1 MGGVAGGGVRVGH
14 GHSLAC
20 GAYDRGMP
28 YVLGAFAIIVPIVLV
43 VQTLRGR
50 ARVRCCGIDPSR
62 DLRLRD
68 DLRSD
73 VAAAD
78 RLAP

>member
-1 MGGVAGGGVRVGH
+1 
-14 GHSLAC
+14 
-20 GAYDRGMP
+20 MP

-43 VQTLRGR
+43 IQALRGR
-50 ARVRCCGIDPSR
+50 ARMRCCGIDASR
-62 DLRLRD
+62 DLRLRE

-78 RLAP
+78 RPTP

>member
-1 MGGVAGGGVRVGH
+1 
-14 GHSLAC
+14 
-20 GAYDRGMP
+20 MP
-28 YVLGAFAIIVPIVLV
+28 YVLGAFAIIVPVILV

-50 ARVRCCGIDPSR
+50 AHVRCCGIDPSR

-78 RLAP
+78 RPTP

>member
-1 MGGVAGGGVRVGH
+1 
-14 GHSLAC
+14 
-20 GAYDRGMP
+20 MP